1 MENKSK
7 YKILFSDLDHTL
19 LIGQNIPS
27 FNIEAINKL
36 KEKGVK
42 FVICTGRSFDLMSH
56 LLKELNTENAE
67 NEYTICNSG
76 STIYENKNRK
86 LLFFKGVDNEIVNL
100 VFEYGKNLKNILI
113 IFEAFD
119 KPYVYNEDLV
129 DKERWK
135 DFKYNVMH
143 NIGDL
148 KNKKIIRILF
158 HAKEKDYLLKIQD
171 EIKNNKIFEGKIS
184 YYMSSNF
191 FLEINSFGICK
202 GAALKWLCNYL
213 NVDVKDTIAIGDD
226 YNDESM
232 IKEAG
237 LGCCVKSAHDDIKKI
252 SKYICELD
260 YFEGSVKE
268 VIDKFILNN

>member
-1 MENKSK
+1 MENKRK

-19 LIGQNIPS
+19 LIGQNIPP
-27 FNIEAINKL
+27 FNLEAINKL

-56 LLKELNTENAE
+56 LLKELNTEDAE

-86 LLFFKGVDNEIVNL
+86 LLFFKGVDNEVLNL
-100 VFEYGKNLKNILI
+100 VFEYGKKINDILI

-119 KPYVYNEDLV
+119 KAYVFNEELI

-135 DFKYNVMH
+135 GFKYQVMQ
-143 NIGDL
+143 NIDDL
-148 KNKKIIRILF
+148 KNDKIIRILF
-158 HAKEKDYLLKIQD
+158 HAKEHDYLLKIQED
-171 EIKNNKIFEGKIS
+171 IKNNKIFEGNIS
-184 YYMSSNF
+184 YYMSSKF

-202 GAALKWLCNYL
+202 GAALKWLSNYL

-226 YNDESM
+226 FNDESM

-252 SKYICELD
+252 SKYICEWD

-268 VIDKFILNN
+268 VIEKFILN